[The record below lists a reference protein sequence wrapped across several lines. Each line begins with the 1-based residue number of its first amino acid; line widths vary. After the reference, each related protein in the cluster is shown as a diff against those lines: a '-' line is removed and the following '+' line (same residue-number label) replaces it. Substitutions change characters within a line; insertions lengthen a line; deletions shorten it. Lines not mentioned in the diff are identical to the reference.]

1 MNSIEFHLSSAQH
14 DGKYCGRGPTGCPAD
29 FAKPAGRFQGCKGC
43 CMVRR
48 RSSKNCTSRIDWS
61 PKNQSGP
68 RRTVVESSFGTIAES
83 GPACH
88 ASQALCQQPWKSCV
102 FCQWSLPICP
112 PPPYTKLGKNSQ
124 WKNFILFLNSMN
136 TLFPP
141 LVGVNVLGLNKS
153 VYFQALPNSSV

>member
-1 MNSIEFHLSSAQH
+1 MSNKYIIAWTRLHFILSSAL
-14 DGKYCGRGPTGCPAD
+14 KYFVRGPTGCSAD
-29 FAKPAGRFQGCKGC
+29 FTKLAGRFQGCKGC
-43 CMVRR
+43 CMER

-102 FCQWSLPICP
+102 FCQWSLLICP
-112 PPPYTKLGKNSQ
+112 PPPYTMLGKILSGS
-124 WKNFILFLNSMN
+124 ILFCSRNPLF
-136 TLFPP
+136 TL
-141 LVGVNVLGLNKS
+141 LVGVNVLGI
-153 VYFQALPNSSV
+153 YFQALPKSPV